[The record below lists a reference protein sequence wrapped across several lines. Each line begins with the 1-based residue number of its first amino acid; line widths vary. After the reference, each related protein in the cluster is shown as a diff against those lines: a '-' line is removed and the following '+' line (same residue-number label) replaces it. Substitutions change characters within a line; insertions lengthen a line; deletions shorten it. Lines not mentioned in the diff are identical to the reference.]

1 MVTLIFLSAQ
11 PLLGARLIHSQV
23 HFEVTHISTMTR
35 IAILCNLQLCVGMGA
50 NGPPKPL
57 IRLLAGGGVSTAAS
71 FLVTHS
77 YSRRKPVKAQ
87 HK

>member
-1 MVTLIFLSAQ
+1 
-11 PLLGARLIHSQV
+11 
-23 HFEVTHISTMTR
+23 MTR